1 MQEKPILLLYII
13 EPSLVTHSAYSNR
26 HWQFVQESIRDLNSQ
41 LKPFNTQ
48 LITAF
53 DEAEIVYAEILK
65 EYSINTI
72 FSYQETGVLQ
82 TFNRDKTIKT
92 YFIKNGI
99 NWYESQNNGVERLRK
114 NRVDWSQNWHEFML
128 KEFDH
133 PDLSK
138 AKFVDLES
146 GLNPPP
152 NFIQSSNFQK
162 GGELKAKEV
171 LRNFLYHRSEN
182 FSKHISKPLESR
194 ESCSR
199 LSPYLAWGNLSIR
212 QVFQAYL
219 KVKEKVAHKRSL
231 TAFSTRLRWHCHF
244 IQKFE
249 MECQMEFDNL
259 NSGFKE
265 LQKPVN
271 QKYIAAWE
279 SGKTGFPLV
288 DACMRC
294 VVKTG
299 YLNFRMRAMV
309 VSFLTH
315 HLWQPWQVG
324 ADFLA
329 RQFLDFEP
337 GIHYPQFQMQ
347 AGMTGINTLR
357 VYNPVKQS
365 QEHDPEG
372 KFIKHWIP
380 ELKDIPPQYIH
391 EPWKIPPIEQQFLG
405 IEIGNVYPQPIVD
418 IQKTGAFARST
429 MWNWFKMPEVKKE
442 SYRIL
447 QKHTLVNRKREV

>member
-1 MQEKPILLLYII
+1 MLLLLYVF
-13 EPSLVTHSAYSNR
+13 EPTLITHQAYSNR
-26 HWQFVQESIRDLNSQ
+26 HWQFVQESLTDLNSQ
-41 LKPFNTQ
+41 LKPHQTE
-48 LITAF
+48 IKIAF
-53 DEAEIVYAEILK
+53 GEAETVFDKIQNSFEIK
-65 EYSINTI
+65 TV
-72 FSYQETGVLQ
+72 FSYQETGVLE
-82 TFNRDKTIKT
+82 TFKRDLKLKNYFETHAIKWLE
-92 YFIKNGI
+92 Y
-99 NWYESQNNGVERLRK
+99 QNNGVERGRK
-114 NRVDWSQNWHEFML
+114 NRINWSTNWHQFML
-128 KEFDH
+128 SEFDH
-133 PDLSK
+133 PNLKK
-138 AKFVDLES
+138 ATF
-146 GLNPPP
+146 LNHNFDFKPAP
-152 NFIQSSNFQK
+152 NFCNSFNFQK
-162 GGELKAKEV
+162 GGEQAARETLKS
-171 LRNFLYHRSEN
+171 FLYDRGKN
-182 FSKHISKPLESR
+182 YSKHISKPLESR

-219 KVKEKVAHKRSL
+219 KVKEKVSHKRSL
-231 TAFSTRLRWHCHF
+231 TTFSTRLRWHCHF

-249 MECQMEFDNL
+249 MECQMEFENL

-329 RQFLDFEP
+329 RQLLDFEP
-337 GIHYPQFQMQ
+337 GIHYPQLQMQ

-372 KFIKHWIP
+372 KFIKQWIP

-418 IQKTGAFARST
+418 IQKTGAFARTT
-429 MWNWFKMPEVKKE
+429 MWNWFKMPEVRKE
-442 SYRIL
+442 SNRIL
-447 QKHTLVNRKREV
+447 QKHTLVNRKKEV

>member
-1 MQEKPILLLYII
+1 M
-13 EPSLVTHSAYSNR
+13 
-26 HWQFVQESIRDLNSQ
+26 QESINNLNSQ
-41 LKPFNTQ
+41 LKPFKAQ
-48 LITAF
+48 LISAF
-53 DEAEIVYAEILK
+53 DEAEIVFAEILK
-65 EYSINTI
+65 SYSINTI

-82 TFNRDKTIKT
+82 TFKRDNTLKK
-92 YFIKNGI
+92 YFTRNGI
-99 NWYESQNNGVERLRK
+99 NWHESQNNGVERHRR
-114 NRVDWSQNWHEFML
+114 NRIDWSLKWHEFML

-133 PDLSK
+133 PNLSS
-138 AKFVDLES
+138 AKFVGLES
-146 GLNPPP
+146 GLKTPP
-152 NFIQSSNFQK
+152 NFIQFSNFQK

-182 FSKHISKPLESR
+182 YSKHISKPSESR

-219 KVKEKVAHKRSL
+219 KVKEKVSHKRSL

-249 MECQMEFDNL
+249 MEYQMEFNNL
-259 NSGFKE
+259 NAGFKE
-265 LQKPVN
+265 LQKPIN
-271 QKYIAAWE
+271 QKFIDAWE
-279 SGKTGFPLV
+279 NGKTGYPLV

-294 VVKTG
+294 VVETG

-372 KFIKHWIP
+372 IFIKQWVP

-405 IEIGNVYPQPIVD
+405 VELNEVYPQPIVD
-418 IQKTGAFARST
+418 IQKTGAFARTT
-429 MWNWFKMPEVKKE
+429 MWNWFKKPEVRKE

-447 QKHTLVNRKREV
+447 QKHTLVNRKRET

>member
-1 MQEKPILLLYII
+1 
-13 EPSLVTHSAYSNR
+13 
-26 HWQFVQESIRDLNSQ
+26 VQESINNLNSQ
-41 LKPFNTQ
+41 LKPFKAQ
-48 LITAF
+48 LISAF
-53 DEAEIVYAEILK
+53 DEAEIVFAEILK
-65 EYSINTI
+65 SYSINTI

-82 TFNRDKTIKT
+82 TFKRDNTLKK
-92 YFIKNGI
+92 YFTRNGI
-99 NWYESQNNGVERLRK
+99 NWHESQNNGVERHRR
-114 NRVDWSQNWHEFML
+114 NRIDWSLKWHQFML

-133 PDLSK
+133 PNLSS
-138 AKFVDLES
+138 AKFVGLES
-146 GLNPPP
+146 GLKTPP
-152 NFIQSSNFQK
+152 NFIQFNNFQK

-182 FSKHISKPLESR
+182 YSKHISKPSESR

-219 KVKEKVAHKRSL
+219 KVKEKVSHKRSL

-249 MECQMEFDNL
+249 MEYQMEFNNL
-259 NSGFKE
+259 NAGFKE
-265 LQKPVN
+265 LQKPIN
-271 QKYIAAWE
+271 QKFIDAWE
-279 SGKTGFPLV
+279 NGKTGYPLV

-294 VVKTG
+294 VVETG

-372 KFIKHWIP
+372 IFIKQWVP

-405 IEIGNVYPQPIVD
+405 VELNEVYSQPLVD
-418 IQKTGAFARST
+418 IQKTGAFARTT
-429 MWNWFKMPEVKKE
+429 MWNWFKKPEVRKE

-447 QKHTLVNRKREV
+447 QKHTLVNRKRET

>member
-1 MQEKPILLLYII
+1 M
-13 EPSLVTHSAYSNR
+13 
-26 HWQFVQESIRDLNSQ
+26 QESINNLNSQ
-41 LKPFNTQ
+41 LKPFKAQ
-48 LITAF
+48 LISAF
-53 DEAEIVYAEILK
+53 DEAEIVFAEILK
-65 EYSINTI
+65 SYSINTI

-82 TFNRDKTIKT
+82 TFKRDNTLKK
-92 YFIKNGI
+92 YFTRNGI
-99 NWYESQNNGVERLRK
+99 NWHESQNNGVERHRR
-114 NRVDWSQNWHEFML
+114 NRIDWSLKWHQFML

-133 PDLSK
+133 PNLSS
-138 AKFVDLES
+138 AKFVGLES
-146 GLNPPP
+146 GLKTPP
-152 NFIQSSNFQK
+152 NFIQFSNFQK

-182 FSKHISKPLESR
+182 YSKHISKPSESR

-199 LSPYLAWGNLSIR
+199 LSPYLAWGNLSKR

-219 KVKEKVAHKRSL
+219 KVKEKVSHKRSL

-249 MECQMEFDNL
+249 MEYQMEFNNL
-259 NSGFKE
+259 NAGFKE
-265 LQKPVN
+265 LQKPIN
-271 QKYIAAWE
+271 QKFIDAWE
-279 SGKTGFPLV
+279 NGKTGYPLV

-294 VVKTG
+294 VVETG

-372 KFIKHWIP
+372 IFIKQWVP

-405 IEIGNVYPQPIVD
+405 VELNEVYSQPLVD
-418 IQKTGAFARST
+418 IQKTGAFARTT
-429 MWNWFKMPEVKKE
+429 MWNWFKKPEVRKE